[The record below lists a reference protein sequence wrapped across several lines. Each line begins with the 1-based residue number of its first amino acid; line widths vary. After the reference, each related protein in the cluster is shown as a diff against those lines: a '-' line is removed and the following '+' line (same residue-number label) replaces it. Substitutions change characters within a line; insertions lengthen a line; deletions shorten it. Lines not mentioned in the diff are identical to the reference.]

1 MNARPIKTSAALLVA
16 VMLAAAPAFALTL
29 EDVKQM
35 VSVGV
40 PDNIV
45 VSTVANSETVFRL
58 TAQDILDLKKAGISD
73 AVIQALQATA
83 GEVAPAPKPA
93 ASEDEAP
100 RSRSDSRRA
109 PEDEG
114 AGRKAS
120 EDEEEPRRRSDDGER
135 ARPAPAEDD
144 ESEGFVRR
152 RGGRRGG
159 GAEEEDEGKSS
170 KVKKKPKELTNAI
183 ALVREGKCLTATR
196 DLYTMLEGAKYPEY
210 EYQINYYLGD
220 CFNKLQY
227 FHTAQTY
234 YQDVVKEG
242 PQAGVFFGK
251 ALAQMVH
258 ISDQTRDPIYLV
270 KQIHKI
276 DPEDYPGSV
285 KDDLYYYAGVRA
297 FSDKDYN
304 QSLRMFGKIG
314 KSNEHYL
321 QARYQIGV
329 IYNQQKKVKQA
340 SSVFRDIIKADPG
353 TADPETVAAVKQLA
367 LLNTARLYYGVQQ
380 HQRAVKLYSDVPR
393 MTQFWP
399 QAVLERA
406 WAGYVTQDFN
416 RTLGDIL
423 TIKSPYFDQYWLP
436 EAYALEAL
444 TYYSMCEFKQVE
456 SILDEFAARYSSA
469 SESFE
474 KLLAFDAKDFKAA
487 SDLYERVYGKGSDD
501 YRLLPPAVFAVIEAN
516 REFAG
521 PHNRILQIEA
531 EMTKAA
537 GQKDQW
543 RDAEVAKALVK
554 NLEKQKKVYS
564 KLAGAALAV
573 ALGNLRDS
581 LGEWMGKA
589 ELIRLEMT
597 LGQAKEY
604 EARFRNPAAANVD
617 ENIELTFATNPEL
630 IYWPFNNEYW
640 EDELGYYQRSEPG
653 ACKE

>member
-1 MNARPIKTSAALLVA
+1 MNARPTKTSAALALA
-16 VMLAAAPAFALTL
+16 LFFAAAPAWAITL
-29 EDVKQM
+29 EDIKEM

-40 PDNIV
+40 PDNVV
-45 VSTVANSETVFRL
+45 VSTIANSETVFRL
-58 TAQDILDLKKAGISD
+58 TAQEIIDLKKAGVSD
-73 AVIQALQATA
+73 AVVQALQATA
-83 GEVAPAPKPA
+83 GETAPATKEPAPK
-93 ASEDEAP
+93 EDEP
-100 RSRSDSRRA
+100 RSRSGSSRRA
-109 PEDEG
+109 EGEDG
-114 AGRKAS
+114 GGRAS
-120 EDEEEPRRRSDDGER
+120 EEEEPRRRAPEGDTKS
-135 ARPAPAEDD
+135 APADAED
-144 ESEGFVRR
+144 EGEGFVRR
-152 RGGRRGG
+152 RGGRKSSSSD
-159 GAEEEDEGKSS
+159 EDEGGSS

-227 FHTAQTY
+227 YHTAQTY

-258 ISDQTRDPIYLV
+258 ISDQTKDPIYLI

-304 QSLRMFGKIG
+304 QALRMFGKIG

-340 SSVFRDIIKADPG
+340 SSIFRDIIKADPG
-353 TADPETVAAVKQLA
+353 TANPETVASVKQLA

-380 HQRAVKLYSDVPR
+380 HQRAIKLYSDVPR
-393 MTQFWP
+393 MTAFWP

-423 TIKSPYFDQYWLP
+423 TIKSPYFDQHWLP

-444 TYYSMCEFKQVE
+444 TYYSMCEFAQVE
-456 SILDEFAARYSSA
+456 QILDDFAARYKGA
-469 SESFE
+469 SEAFD
-474 KLLAFDAKDFKAA
+474 KFLAFDAKDFKAA
-487 SDLYERVYGKGSDD
+487 SDLYERIYGKGRDD
-501 YRLLPPAVFAVIEAN
+501 WKELPPAVYAVIESN

-531 EMTKAA
+531 EMQKAA

-573 ALGNLRDS
+573 ALGNLRDG

-604 EARFRNPAAANVD
+604 EARFRNPASANVD